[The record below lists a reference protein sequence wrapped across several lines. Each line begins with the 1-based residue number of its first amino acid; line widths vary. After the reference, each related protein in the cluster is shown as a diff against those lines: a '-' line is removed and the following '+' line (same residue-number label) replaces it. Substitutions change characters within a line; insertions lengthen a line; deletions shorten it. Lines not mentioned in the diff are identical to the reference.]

1 MGPEAGRQ
9 GVTAEGLQVDFGHSD
24 SWHQACPVAHFRH

>member
-9 GVTAEGLQVDFGHSD
+9 GVTAEGLQVIRLLTIVCCRPG
-24 SWHQACPVAHFRH
+24 